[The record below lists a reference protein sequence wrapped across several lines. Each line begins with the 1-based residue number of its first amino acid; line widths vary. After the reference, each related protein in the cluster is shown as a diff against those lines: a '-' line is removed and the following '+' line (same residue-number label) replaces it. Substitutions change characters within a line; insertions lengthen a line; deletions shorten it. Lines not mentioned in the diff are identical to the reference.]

1 MGALLGLLVGVS
13 TVGTGGLGPT
23 LFWRRPSVASL
34 GCCGMCG
41 VWCTILVGWCA
52 TLQFGG
58 RLLIYMKNY
67 ISEFKSAACPVVH
80 SARWP
85 DANGE
90 DNIFTLF
97 SFMRVNE
104 VGGLIMGIEE
114 NRILK
119 HILLIV

>member
-1 MGALLGLLVGVS
+1 MVATDHMATHFTAPLYEDRTLHGLVVGVS
-13 TVGTGGLGPT
+13 TVGRGGLGPT

-67 ISEFKSAACPVVH
+67 ISEFKSAAC
-80 SARWP
+80 R
-85 DANGE
+85 
-90 DNIFTLF
+90 T
-97 SFMRVNE
+97 
-104 VGGLIMGIEE
+104 
-114 NRILK
+114 
-119 HILLIV
+119 